1 MEKKYFA
8 TLPAEELGKELM
20 SRVDR
25 FYTHSETSGITARL
39 RESYRQYYGLDVN
52 TGNAGIKRLA
62 MAGEVGEYTILRV
75 NHYYNL
81 GQHLLNLTT
90 SQKPAAQPMPT
101 NSDESSI
108 AQTRLADGL
117 LDYYIRQKRLQRIL
131 KQAAEYAIVL
141 GEGWVETEWD
151 PTSGKEYGVNPDTG
165 AAVYEG
171 DLKFGCLNSLDVII
185 DPYKDNSSDFE
196 WRIVRKWQSRFELAA
211 KFPDLKDKIL
221 NAETKS
227 QLIPRLRMG
236 AMEDSDDVPVYKFY
250 HRRSDAVPDGRL
262 VIFLSQDV
270 ILFEGPMPYRKIP
283 LRRITPSDV
292 MGAPYGHTSMFDLL
306 APQQAIDILYS
317 TVITNQK
324 AFGVQNISAEK
335 GSDLS
340 VEQIAGGMN
349 LIEYNRGSA
358 PPAALS
364 LAQTSPEIF
373 NFVKMLETVLETLSG
388 INSTVRGNP
397 ESSLKSGA
405 SLALVQSQ
413 AIQFSSGLQES
424 YGELL
429 EDVCTDIIEI
439 LQDFATVPRIATI
452 AGKSKSFMMESF
464 SGKDLDQISR
474 VVVDAGNPLAK
485 TTSGRI
491 QIAQDL
497 LKVPGL
503 IHSAEQYIQVVT
515 TGSLDSMVESQQ
527 SELMLIKSENEM
539 MAEGKQVHPASA
551 VDAHKLHIKEHKSVI
566 ATPSARENPQVVA
579 ACMAHIQDHIN
590 QLKTVDPALLNLI
603 GEQSLM
609 PPPSPPGAPAGPGGP
624 GGPPP
629 PPPHPML
636 PQGPPAHPM
645 PQMGNH
651 SPAAIENLHSGDP
664 HMPHGPRMPI
674 NPITHKPWDAQTGGG
689 VI

>member
-1 MEKKYFA
+1 MDKKYFA
-8 TLPAEELGKELM
+8 TLPTAELGKELM
-20 SRVDR
+20 ARVEK
-25 FYTHSETSGITARL
+25 FYGHVETSGITSRL
-39 RESYRQYYGLDVN
+39 RESYRQYYGLDSS
-52 TGNAGIKRLA
+52 TGNSGVKRLST
-62 MAGEVGEYTILRV
+62 AGEVGEFTILKV
-75 NHYYNL
+75 NHFYNL

-90 SQKPAAQPMPT
+90 SQKPSATPMPT

-117 LDYYIRQKRLQRIL
+117 LEYYIRQKRLARTL

-151 PTSGKEYGVNPDTG
+151 PTSGKEYGVNPETG

-171 DLKFGCLNSLDVII
+171 DLKFSCLSPLDVII
-185 DPYKDNSSDFE
+185 DPYKENSSDFE
-196 WRIVRKWQSRFELAA
+196 WRIVRKWASRFELAA
-211 KFPDLKDKIL
+211 KFPDLKDEIL
-221 NAETKS
+221 KSETKT
-227 QLIPRLRMG
+227 QLIPRLRAG
-236 AMEDSDDVPVYKFY
+236 NIEDSDDVPIYKFY
-250 HRRSDAVPDGRL
+250 HRRSDAVPNGRE
-262 VIFLSQDV
+262 VIFISEHA
-270 ILFEGPMPYRKIP
+270 ILFEGPLPYRKIP

-292 MGAPYGHTSMFDLL
+292 MGAPYGHTSLFDLL
-306 APQQAIDILYS
+306 APQQALDILYS

-324 AFGVQNISAEK
+324 AFGVQNITAEK
-335 GSDLS
+335 GCDLS

-349 LIEYNRGSA
+349 LIEYNRGMS
-358 PPAALS
+358 PPTALS
-364 LAQTSPEIF
+364 LVQTSPEIF
-373 NFVKMLETVLETLSG
+373 NFIKMLETVMETLSG

-429 EDVCTDIIEI
+429 EDVCTDVIEI
-439 LQDFATVPRIATI
+439 LQDFATVPRIAMI
-452 AGKSKSFMMESF
+452 AGKSKAFMMESF
-464 SGKDLDQISR
+464 SGKDLDQIAR

-515 TGSLDSMVESQQ
+515 TGSLDSMVESQE
-527 SELMLIKSENEM
+527 SELMLIKAENEM
-539 MAEGKQVHPASA
+539 MSEGKQVHPASA

-579 ACMAHIQDHIN
+579 SAMAHIQDHIN
-590 QLKTVDPALLNLI
+590 LLKTTDPALLNLI

-609 PPPSPPGAPAGPGGP
+609 PPPPPPPPPGAPPMLGP

-629 PPPHPML
+629 PPPPMHAS
-636 PQGPPAHPM
+636 PNPM
-645 PQMGNH
+645 PPMGNH
-651 SPAAIENLHSGDP
+651 GPASIENPHAGDP

-674 NPITHKPWDAQTGGG
+674 NPITHKAWDAQTGGG
-689 VI
+689 VV